1 MERIIFS
8 FFLIISTNIS
18 FGQVNSI
25 SNTYRDNST
34 LIVQTVG
41 GNNYNFIELSNNNEI
56 KIKFTN
62 PSCKRLLFTT
72 ENINGYS
79 QFILYDIL
87 GNILKKERI
96 LIKEGELNMIE
107 FNFINNG
114 NYIIKLTN
122 NQKSYTKKLV
132 YICE

>member
-1 MERIIFS
+1 M
-8 FFLIISTNIS
+8 ISTNIS

-25 SNTYRDNST
+25 SNTYRDNSS

-41 GNNYNFIELSNNNEI
+41 GNNYNFIELSNNND
-56 KIKFTN
+56 IKFKSTN
-62 PSCKRLLFTT
+62 PICNRLLFTT

-96 LIKEGELNMIE
+96 LIKEGGLNMIE

-114 NYIIKLTN
+114 SYILKLTN
-122 NQKSYTKKLV
+122 NNKSYSQKLV
-132 YICE
+132 YLCE

>member
-1 MERIIFS
+1 MKRIILI
-8 FFLIISTNIS
+8 FLLITSTNIS

-34 LIVQTVG
+34 LIVQSVG
-41 GNNYNFIELSNNNEI
+41 GNNYNFIELSNSNEI
-56 KIKFTN
+56 KFKFTN
-62 PSCKRLLFTT
+62 PSCNRLLFTT

-114 NYIIKLTN
+114 NYILKLTDN
-122 NQKSYTKKLV
+122 KKSYTQKLV
-132 YICE
+132 YLCE

>member
-1 MERIIFS
+1 MYIVGIVLIKLTKILLKRIILS

-56 KIKFTN
+56 K
-62 PSCKRLLFTT
+62 
-72 ENINGYS
+72 
-79 QFILYDIL
+79 
-87 GNILKKERI
+87 
-96 LIKEGELNMIE
+96 
-107 FNFINNG
+107 
-114 NYIIKLTN
+114 
-122 NQKSYTKKLV
+122 
-132 YICE
+132 

>member
-1 MERIIFS
+1 M
-8 FFLIISTNIS
+8 
-18 FGQVNSI
+18 

-41 GNNYNFIELSNNNEI
+41 GNNYNYIELSNNYEI
-56 KIKFTN
+56 KFKFTN
-62 PSCKRLLFTT
+62 PSCDRLLFTT

-114 NYIIKLTN
+114 NYILKLTN
-122 NQKSYTKKLV
+122 NKKSYTQKLV
-132 YICE
+132 YLCE